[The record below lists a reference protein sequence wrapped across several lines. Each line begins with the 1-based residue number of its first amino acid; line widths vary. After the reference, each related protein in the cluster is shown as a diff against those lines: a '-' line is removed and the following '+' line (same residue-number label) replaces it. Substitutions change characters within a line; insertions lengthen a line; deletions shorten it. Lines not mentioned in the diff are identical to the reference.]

1 MPPVILSGKLTNGSH
16 SLLMYSSLLLF
27 SFSPPHFLDASSLFS
42 PTHKCLFISYAEQF
56 KPLLLSSSHSC
67 PQVHLIFHYQTARWL
82 LGFSVQEKNF
92 FSFFLHHLP
101 YSISES

>member
-1 MPPVILSGKLTNGSH
+1 MPLAILSGKLTNGSH

-27 SFSPPHFLDASSLFS
+27 SFSPPHFLGASSLFS

-67 PQVHLIFHYQTARWL
+67 PQVHLIFHYQTTKWL
-82 LGFSVQEKNF
+82 LGFSLQERKKF
-92 FSFFLHHLP
+92 FFLHHLP